1 MQASKAVDPAIALRE
16 ECTSRL
22 RDDSDHAEFL
32 KEDLPAVLLVDETK
46 WDDYPCYHKP
56 CDTAEKVNVAYLRT
70 MIRMVATASG
80 LLAVAE
86 PGQATS

>member
-16 ECTSRL
+16 DCTSRL
-22 RDDSDHAEFL
+22 RDDSDHAQFL
-32 KEDLPAVLLVDETK
+32 VEGLPAIILSDSALFDG
-46 WDDYPCYHKP
+46 YPCYHKP